1 MAEHAGICQ
10 LQGFA
15 YQLSRL
21 GALTWEKPSSPGRKD
36 ERGRGKGRSHTLL
49 QPPPSPPPSLTHA
62 HALPALTT
70 HSHSSCLCPS
80 DSMGRLP
87 QRLLSL
93 CLTGALLLPLCQ
105 GEDDSLTQ
113 PQLSSS
119 IVQVP
124 AFRSIPQ
131 REHHLTHFHCNEEE
145 YNYDYE
151 ATATPDYDYNVTF
164 DYIYL
169 NNVSDVD
176 YGLYEVQSKGNAV
189 KGQSDIGVNNN
200 NNKVRQ

>member
-1 MAEHAGICQ
+1 
-10 LQGFA
+10 
-15 YQLSRL
+15 
-21 GALTWEKPSSPGRKD
+21 
-36 ERGRGKGRSHTLL
+36 
-49 QPPPSPPPSLTHA
+49 
-62 HALPALTT
+62 
-70 HSHSSCLCPS
+70 
-80 DSMGRLP
+80 MGRLP

-105 GEDDSLTQ
+105 G
-113 PQLSSS
+113 
-119 IVQVP
+119 
-124 AFRSIPQ
+124 
-131 REHHLTHFHCNEEE
+131 NEEE

-189 KGQSDIGVNNN
+189 KGQSDTGVNNN
-200 NNKVRQ
+200 NNKTPEISLPKDFRGPEWRRK